1 MISVSV
7 NLVFLVVH
15 RPVCVCYICRVSRIQ
30 WPDAHSGNISART
43 PPIVNFRVRIRVRF
57 KIRIRVWVRFKV
69 RVKVK
74 DKVMVGMVLGL
85 GYDSL
90 HQYSGGVQVEI
101 FPP

>member
-1 MISVSV
+1 M
-7 NLVFLVVH
+7 FLVVH
-15 RPVCVCYICRVSRIQ
+15 RPVCVYVISAVSRIQ

-69 RVKVK
+69 RVK
-74 DKVMVGMVLGL
+74 DMVMVGMGL

-90 HQYSGGVQVEI
+90 HQYSGGVQMEI